1 VGAQKLDS
9 CADRRSRTIPCH
21 ALRDRPTR
29 SAAEWVSSAAKAE
42 VLVLRYE
49 LAVVRR
55 QIKLKDTNCD
65 RRFDQCV
72 RSIAVYFSWK
82 VRLVFLALVY
92 LLLRRLVRLITGSS
106 NELTDTEV
114 EVVVLRH
121 QLMVLKRQL
130 RSRLFAVATG
140 CSLPR

>member
-1 VGAQKLDS
+1 M
-9 CADRRSRTIPCH
+9 
-21 ALRDRPTR
+21 
-29 SAAEWVSSAAKAE
+29 
-42 VLVLRYE
+42 LVLRYE